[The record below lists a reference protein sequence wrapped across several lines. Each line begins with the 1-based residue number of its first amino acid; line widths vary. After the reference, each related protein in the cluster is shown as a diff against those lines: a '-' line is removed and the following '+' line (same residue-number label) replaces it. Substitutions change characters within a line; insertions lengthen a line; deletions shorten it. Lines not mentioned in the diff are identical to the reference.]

1 MKETPY
7 WWEHAPPTTVETPT
21 VPTRADVA
29 VIGSG
34 YTGLSAAL
42 TLARAGRSVV
52 VFESGTPGV
61 GASSRNGGMLGSWL
75 KPSLDQLTRR
85 YGNDRARALIAE
97 SEDAYDFLGAF
108 VAEEKIECDYKVVG
122 GFSGALKPMQYE
134 KMARE
139 SEELSRSIGLKADV
153 VPKSEVRNEIGTDL
167 YCGPRHAP
175 SRRTASR

>member
-1 MKETPY
+1 MNFTSGSAFLICAGAFATSAPPRCVSDLAKPHPGLQPLRNGGQLTMKETPY

-75 KPSLDQLTRR
+75 KPSLDQLT
-85 YGNDRARALIAE
+85 
-97 SEDAYDFLGAF
+97 
-108 VAEEKIECDYKVVG
+108 
-122 GFSGALKPMQYE
+122 
-134 KMARE
+134 
-139 SEELSRSIGLKADV
+139 
-153 VPKSEVRNEIGTDL
+153 
-167 YCGPRHAP
+167 
-175 SRRTASR
+175 